1 MIQFN
6 WWVFM
11 NTNKENKNNEIT
23 NKIIE
28 IIEKIKPFLESDGG
42 DLEFIK
48 YENNIVYVKLLGA
61 CKECSMIDYTLKEG
75 IEEMIINEI
84 PEVKEVI
91 NIE

>member
-1 MIQFN
+1 
-6 WWVFM
+6 M

-84 PEVKEVI
+84 PEV
-91 NIE
+91 

>member
-1 MIQFN
+1 
-6 WWVFM
+6 M

-48 YENNIVYVKLLGA
+48 YENNKI
-61 CKECSMIDYTLKEG
+61 LKF
-75 IEEMIINEI
+75 
-84 PEVKEVI
+84 
-91 NIE
+91 

>member
-1 MIQFN
+1 
-6 WWVFM
+6 M